1 MILVIGKSLT
11 TFAFVNMILLSS
23 KVSKVIYLDGDNG
36 LTTIKE
42 RKVHLVKENHGDKLI
57 YLQGLKASEYVRG
70 YDVDEEVSLYATSLG
85 KNGVPA
91 TFKDLLK
98 DMNEAKRMWTQLA
111 KNLKKL
117 K

>member
-1 MILVIGKSLT
+1 MNYMVI
-11 TFAFVNMILLSS
+11 FYDLLCF
-23 KVSKVIYLDGDNG
+23 
-36 LTTIKE
+36 
-42 RKVHLVKENHGDKLI
+42 
-57 YLQGLKASEYVRG
+57 SEL
-70 YDVDEEVSLYATSLG
+70 SLYATSLG

>member
-1 MILVIGKSLT
+1 MTYKQIEDTTNNLGWGFKRNRKELCFENWTSRGQNLV
-11 TFAFVNMILLSS
+11 
-23 KVSKVIYLDGDNG
+23 Y
-36 LTTIKE
+36 
-42 RKVHLVKENHGDKLI
+42 ENTCTSAKDI
-57 YLQGLKASEYVRG
+57 VEQVTEYDRG

>member
-1 MILVIGKSLT
+1 MPYLTETKLKQEELEKMIFLV
-11 TFAFVNMILLSS
+11 F
-23 KVSKVIYLDGDNG
+23 
-36 LTTIKE
+36 
-42 RKVHLVKENHGDKLI
+42 ENTCTSAKDI
-57 YLQGLKASEYVRG
+57 VEQVTEYVRG

>member
-1 MILVIGKSLT
+1 MTYKQIEDTTNNLGWGFKRNRKEFCFENWTSRGQNLVYENTCTLT
-11 TFAFVNMILLSS
+11 KDIVEQVT
-23 KVSKVIYLDGDNG
+23 
-36 LTTIKE
+36 
-42 RKVHLVKENHGDKLI
+42 
-57 YLQGLKASEYVRG
+57 EYVRG

>member
-1 MILVIGKSLT
+1 MDLQMPYLTETKLKQEELEKMIFL
-11 TFAFVNMILLSS
+11 
-23 KVSKVIYLDGDNG
+23 
-36 LTTIKE
+36 
-42 RKVHLVKENHGDKLI
+42 
-57 YLQGLKASEYVRG
+57 
-70 YDVDEEVSLYATSLG
+70 VSLYATSLG